1 MPNLG
6 TFVPSLASLT
16 VYVVSFLGLLPFIC
30 KDMRY
35 SLYFRSPF
43 HNSSVEM
50 AYHLRQNDL
59 RVTAASKFWDS
70 LHQRNLTL
78 GFSNPAKDQLN
89 VDIDVMIISASRQ
102 SPLLVRNNPRF
113 LTQILWQFVV
123 ILNSTETRS
132 LPWKIRLSVC
142 DVDDKGHEE
151 AKGFSSTV
159 HYYKRF
165 SVEAQNLPQVNIKE
179 KEKQDYAFC
188 LEESLKTKPKFV
200 LLVEDDAFPHPQLFE
215 ILYYVL
221 ETRKKA
227 MESRV
232 STSNVLFYKLYHPER
247 LLGFWSL
254 EPERIPQLVSFAVFF
269 GSCVTL
275 LLNFVMLCMRGRWK
289 RKSSI
294 HIIWFWAI
302 AYFLLMAI
310 SISRQHIIEMQ
321 YISKR
326 FFTVSP
332 TPSCCTP
339 GMLFVADEAKQWL
352 HYMKNHICS
361 QTYGKD
367 KMLDDYR
374 QRHHVK
380 GLIVQPNL
388 FVHIGFFSTLS
399 RKFLHPSL
407 MYYQSWFKLY

>member
-6 TFVPSLASLT
+6 SFVPSLASLT
-16 VYVVSFLGLLPFIC
+16 AYAVSFLGLLPFIC

-35 SLYFRSPF
+35 SLYFHNPF

-70 LHQRNLTL
+70 LLQRNLTL
-78 GFSNPAKDQLN
+78 GFNNPAKDQLN

-151 AKGFSSTV
+151 AKGLSSTV

-165 SVEAQNLPQVNIKE
+165 SVEAQSLPQVNIKE

-200 LLVEDDAFPHPQLFE
+200 LLVEDDAFPHPQLIE

-254 EPERIPQLVSFAVFF
+254 EPERIPQLISFAVFF
-269 GSCVTL
+269 GSCATL

-294 HIIWFWAI
+294 HII
-302 AYFLLMAI
+302 
-310 SISRQHIIEMQ
+310 
-321 YISKR
+321 
-326 FFTVSP
+326 
-332 TPSCCTP
+332 
-339 GMLFVADEAKQWL
+339 
-352 HYMKNHICS
+352 
-361 QTYGKD
+361 
-367 KMLDDYR
+367 
-374 QRHHVK
+374 
-380 GLIVQPNL
+380 
-388 FVHIGFFSTLS
+388 
-399 RKFLHPSL
+399 
-407 MYYQSWFKLY
+407 